1 MVLIAFNIA
10 YKYVLMSIKNKVG
23 SPKLYKCPIK
33 TITISLPVDAIPNIR
48 KLIEIEKRKYLV
60 GAKVTPTNFI
70 KSAQSKK

>member
-1 MVLIAFNIA
+1 
-10 YKYVLMSIKNKVG
+10 MSIKNKVG
-23 SPKLYKCPIK
+23 SPKKYNCNIK